1 MVRAILLLSVG
12 LLPWSAASAAGPT
25 AGEWLADCS
34 GYLAVLEG
42 GVGDDLEIAHCTGL
56 TLGILAGLETGAR
69 LGAVSMGSTLTVLAG
84 LEQDEVLEVFRRL
97 EGAGLLRYCL
107 PEGQRLSE
115 VMRVVAEFVRAN
127 PERGS
132 LLAPAAF
139 FEALQA
145 AFPCDEPE
153 NSAQGRPGD

>member
-1 MVRAILLLSVG
+1 MVRAILLLFVG
-12 LLPWSAASAAGPT
+12 LLPWPAASGAGPT

-34 GYLAVLEG
+34 VYLVVLEG
-42 GVGDDLEIAHCTGL
+42 GVGDDLEIAYCTGL
-56 TLGILAGLETGAR
+56 TLGILSGLETGAR

-97 EGAGLLRYCL
+97 EGTGLLRYCL

-115 VMRVVAEFVRAN
+115 VIRVVAEFVRAN
-127 PERGS
+127 PVRGS

-145 AFPCDEPE
+145 AFPCGESE

>member
-1 MVRAILLLSVG
+1 MVRAILLISVG
-12 LLPWSAASAAGPT
+12 LLPWSVASGAGPT

-42 GVGDDLEIAHCTGL
+42 GVGDDLEIAYCTGL

-69 LGAVSMGSTLTVLAG
+69 LGAVSMGSTLTVLAR
-84 LEQDEVLEVFRRL
+84 LEQDEVLQVFRRL
-97 EGAGLLRYCL
+97 DGAGILRYCL

-115 VMRVVAEFVRAN
+115 VMRVVAEFVRGS
-127 PERGS
+127 PGRGS

-145 AFPCDEPE
+145 AFPCGAPE
-153 NSAQGRPGD
+153 DFDLESPVD